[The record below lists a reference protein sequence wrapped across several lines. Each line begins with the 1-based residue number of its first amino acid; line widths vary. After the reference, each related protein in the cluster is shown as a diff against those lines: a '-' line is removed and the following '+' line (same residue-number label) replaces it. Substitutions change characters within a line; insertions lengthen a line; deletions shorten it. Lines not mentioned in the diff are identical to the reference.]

1 MNRRSVNGSRFD
13 AQRAFDRGLV
23 GALVDEVLEGRLT
36 HLDEMLLNPTSARL
50 LPVNA
55 EPATVS
61 RSWQARTLRLTAAG
75 PSADD
80 AEARRSQVEQ

>member
-1 MNRRSVNGSRFD
+1 VAKSDPVAAGDGVVSLMERIWPSFQGID
-13 AQRAFDRGLV
+13 
-23 GALVDEVLEGRLT
+23 
-36 HLDEMLLNPTSARL
+36 PTSARL